1 MIKIMIQQIVVVGIP
16 SIYSRQYWDIYKYVR
31 YSGISMSS
39 VEELFDDSKKMGSIF
54 ILAALVSIILAI
66 LGIITG
72 VFLDVNLVWVIMTA
86 IGAMAFA
93 YLLHQFGVELRDNSA
108 DKVLI
113 PFITN
118 FIGPF
123 IDHSHSLTRVSI
135 FAGLVRLAGIGMI
148 VYGIFNII
156 GTIFGGYY
164 LSIGTGVFVILIGFV
179 FLWASREISIGGN
192 HSFMWILLLILFI
205 LSFLASLFLLFSGL
219 IWLNIA
225 TAAGAL
231 ILLVISGYAIYLVLS
246 SEVKSQMGA

>member
-1 MIKIMIQQIVVVGIP
+1 MASFKLGYFKYVCHG
-16 SIYSRQYWDIYKYVR
+16 DIY
-31 YSGISMSS
+31 MSS
-39 VEELFDDSKKMGSIF
+39 IEELFDDSKKMGSIF
-54 ILAALVSIILAI
+54 ILAALVSIVLAI
-66 LGIITG
+66 LGIVTG

-205 LSFLASLFLLFSGL
+205 LALISGL
-219 IWLNIA
+219 INLIFGLIGLNIA
-225 TAAGAL
+225 AVALAL
-231 ILLVISGYAIYLVLS
+231 IYLVISGYALYLALS

>member
-1 MIKIMIQQIVVVGIP
+1 MIQPIAVVGI
-16 SIYSRQYWDIYKYVR
+16 SNIYSRQYWDIYKYVR

-39 VEELFDDSKKMGSIF
+39 IEELFDDSKKMGSIF
-54 ILAALVSIILAI
+54 ILAALLSIILAI
-66 LGIITG
+66 LSIVAG

-86 IGAMAFA
+86 VGAIAFA

-148 VYGIFNII
+148 VSGVFNII

-164 LSIGTGVFVILIGFV
+164 YSIGTAVLMILIGVV

-205 LSFLASLFLLFSGL
+205 LALISGL
-219 IWLNIA
+219 INLIFGLIGLNIA
-225 TAAGAL
+225 AVALAL
-231 ILLVISGYAIYLVLS
+231 IYLVISGYALYLALS